1 MLIREMNKDDIKA
14 CVDISH
20 RARKESWERYEKETY
35 PQKLFEDELRHYS
48 AETFSRFVEGDNSF
62 AFVSVEQER
71 VIGLA
76 IGRIQEG
83 GLADLSW
90 ICADPQSQRKGTGK
104 ELLSKVIEHCK
115 DKGCHKI
122 FAYTFPSLAPAV
134 GLYLKSGFIQEA
146 HLRKHWYQMD
156 FLIMSKWLE

>member
-83 GLADLSW
+83 GLDDLSW
-90 ICADPQSQRKGTGK
+90 ICTDPHSQGEGTGK
-104 ELLSKVIEHCK
+104 ELLSQVIQHCK

-134 GLYLKSGFIQEA
+134 SFYLKSGFIQEA